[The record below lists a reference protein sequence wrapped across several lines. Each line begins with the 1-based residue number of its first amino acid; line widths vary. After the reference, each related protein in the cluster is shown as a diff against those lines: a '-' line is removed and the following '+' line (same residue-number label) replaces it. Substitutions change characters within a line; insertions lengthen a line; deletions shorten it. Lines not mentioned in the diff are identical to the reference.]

1 MTHSFS
7 YRERTTV
14 TSTSLPRIRAVMLEP
29 QLLEPQSPSI
39 QIPLEI
45 KTTNIYII
53 FLLYCCITLFVH
65 CVYVYMC
72 RRIIS

>member
-53 FLLYCCITLFVH
+53 FLLLPYYIVCPLRVCVH
-65 CVYVYMC
+65 V
-72 RRIIS
+72 